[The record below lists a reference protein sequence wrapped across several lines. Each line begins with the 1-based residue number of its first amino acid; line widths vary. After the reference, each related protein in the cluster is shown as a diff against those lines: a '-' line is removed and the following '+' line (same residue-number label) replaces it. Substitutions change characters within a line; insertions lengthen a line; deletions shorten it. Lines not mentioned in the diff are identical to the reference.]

1 MDAPNDEG
9 REVILLNP
17 SLLLTLFSECGC
29 PVALQALRLLAWV
42 DPGFVGLMAHVIL
55 ETILKK
61 NTKLQVQSKVR
72 TLVELWLDHSE
83 GTPGEII
90 QGRRPGESVL
100 CSLYWAKE
108 CV

>member
-1 MDAPNDEG
+1 MP
-9 REVILLNP
+9 
-17 SLLLTLFSECGC
+17 CGSSGTKA
-29 PVALQALRLLAWV
+29 VGMGGSRFL
-42 DPGFVGLMAHVIL
+42 GLMAHAIL

-61 NTKLQVQSKVR
+61 KNTKLQMQSQVR

-90 QGRRPGESVL
+90 QGRRPGESVP